1 MKKLFS
7 AFVIGLGLFAVQ
19 SMNVQADD
27 TMQMYRLYNPN
38 SGEHFYTGY
47 TSEKNHLVEV
57 GWKDEGIAWYAPL
70 TGNPVY
76 RLYNPNSGDHHYTMS
91 YQESQNLIQKGWKD
105 EEIGW
110 YSDVDET
117 IPLYRLYNPNAK
129 VGTHHYTTNINERA
143 NLIKVGWQDEEIGW
157 YGVMP
162 ETTDEPQANDNIK
175 NPSAIE
181 QAIFKIINEEREK
194 RGLMPLEWSE
204 EVYEAAKARAVE
216 ATNSDEEHLK
226 NHLRLDDR
234 EARSIFEDLGLSY
247 KFIDE
252 TISMRQFTKTN
263 TQTAQNFYEG
273 LAKSANYLNIMM
285 EPNALFYAVAI
296 EDTDVAT
303 MGPGLYAVQIFAR

>member
-1 MKKLFS
+1 MKKILS
-7 AFVIGLGLFAVQ
+7 ALVLGLGLFTIQ
-19 SMNVQADD
+19 TMSVQADE
-27 TMQMYRLYNPN
+27 TLKMYRLYNPN
-38 SGEHFYTGY
+38 SGEHFYTGF

-57 GWKDEGIAWYAPL
+57 GWKDEGIAWHAPL

-91 YQESQNLIQKGWKD
+91 YVESQNLIQKGWKD

-110 YSDVDET
+110 YSDVNET

-162 ETTDEPQANDNIK
+162 ETTDEPQSDENLK

-181 QAIFKIINEEREK
+181 QGIFKIINEEREK

-216 ATNSDEEHLK
+216 ATQSDEEHLK

-234 EARSIFEDLGLSY
+234 EARSIFEELGLSY
-247 KFIDE
+247 EFIDE